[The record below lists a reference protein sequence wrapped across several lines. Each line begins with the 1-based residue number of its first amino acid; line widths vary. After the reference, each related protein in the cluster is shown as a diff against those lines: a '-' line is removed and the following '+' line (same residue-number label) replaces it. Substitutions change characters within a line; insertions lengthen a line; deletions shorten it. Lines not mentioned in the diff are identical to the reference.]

1 MLAMLVARAVGVAIT
16 FGLGWYYRSS
26 ALPLGMPAYLA
37 MVLRE
42 YGATN
47 PGEFFA
53 VATEAFFGRALDFRD
68 HEPEL
73 HRPLVAFYRQDP
85 AVRFERLVS
94 SEGMMKTPHGPV
106 RIRLSTPPSGESS

>member
-1 MLAMLVARAVGVAIT
+1 
-16 FGLGWYYRSS
+16 
-26 ALPLGMPAYLA
+26 
-37 MVLRE
+37 VLRE